1 MQPVF
6 VKPSEELKVIQQ
18 VIRTPQGPIPI
29 VPQLPVGETVANSLN
44 QQQSFTISE
53 QQPVSNQVP
62 IQKEI
67 YTEVISGR

>member
-53 QQPVSNQVP
+53 QQPV
-62 IQKEI
+62 
-67 YTEVISGR
+67 